1 MIIDSKENAREHDRE
16 NAPHLGHKNV
26 IYFDII
32 IFFIMNNLTESD
44 HGVIKTLC
52 ETSFAYFHHV

>member
-1 MIIDSKENAREHDRE
+1 MMIDSNENAREHDRE

-32 IFFIMNNLTESD
+32 IFFIMNNLIESD
-44 HGVIKTLC
+44 NT
-52 ETSFAYFHHV
+52 E